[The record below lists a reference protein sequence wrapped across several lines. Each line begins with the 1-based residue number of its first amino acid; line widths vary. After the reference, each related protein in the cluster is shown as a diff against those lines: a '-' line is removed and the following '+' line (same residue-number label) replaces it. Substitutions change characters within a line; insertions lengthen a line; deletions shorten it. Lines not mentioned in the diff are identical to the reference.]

1 MTFSELKKIKEML
14 KGQECYKREPTN
26 NQVYSNDQMKKKKEM
41 KNDDEKKKINSYVKC
56 PS

>member
-1 MTFSELKKIKEML
+1 ML